1 MTQHALTDTRARMTR
16 PASHLIPAV
25 VVAALLAP
33 GAAALAQDESGNA
46 PPSADAPFKNERE
59 NIRQKQREMAK
70 AKAKAAAAAR
80 GEAATTEPAEPT
92 PPPEQGTKVAQA
104 PAPAEKPA
112 DKQAAAGEEKKGAAV
127 DLSTCKPMSGKLNF
141 NFEKATI
148 NEVLDQISRIKCMN
162 FILSDA
168 VKGKTDI
175 SIVSRSP
182 VTVAQAYAAF
192 LSALEANGMALVP
205 AGTFWKV
212 VERKDAAKTTVP
224 MYELKDGVLT
234 RVTPDDKREGD
245 MPNSDAQV
253 TLLYEVRYAN
263 KDQVEALIKNLMS
276 KNADL
281 QKPAGNLLILTDSG
295 NNILRILEVL
305 DKVDVEGTSN
315 KLNVVTLQYADV
327 ASVAQKLNEIFT
339 PNGSDK
345 KGAASARAPRA
356 ARDTAKGEG
365 KGEGKGEAEP
375 APVAGD
381 DGDIG
386 DVTIEKIIAE
396 DRTNQLIVISSARAF
411 ERVLE
416 VLRILDVPTEGGSEL
431 KMWVVPLANSD
442 AQKAAST
449 LSSLASGAAAKKAA
463 GDKGGAKAKEAE
475 QAAAL
480 FEGEVKV
487 TADETTN
494 SLVVVASFRDF
505 RALQRVIEQLDV
517 RRPQV
522 FVEAAIMEVALTQDR
537 RVGLNA
543 YVAAPVPIPGSDTP
557 GIAIAANEGGKQIF
571 QSSAKVATGL
581 QLLQQLAEDNRL
593 DAAAAQQGLELVNDL
608 SSLIGVAG
616 FIGPSVPILTDTNGD
631 ALVSLP
637 SVSTVLNLLQTN
649 ANVDILSTPHLI
661 TTDNEKAE
669 LSVGQRVPVVRGF
682 TPAGGA
688 GALGFG
694 GMQQVAYEDVKLKF
708 SITPHVNADDEIRIE
723 LEQEVSDLGGQ
734 VSVGNG
740 LTQPIITNRTVKNT
754 LVAKDQQTIVVA
766 GLIQDRKSDTESKV
780 PFFGDIPLIGWLF
793 KTWSD
798 TKQKT
803 NLLVMLTPYVVRDD
817 DDFQKIYERKMKERR
832 DFVDAYFSDARVYNP
847 YVDYD
852 KKTGPLGELVRQVQ
866 WENDKIENG
875 GAGHGE
881 ELIGPEVGIKPRKIG
896 GEDGGDGRGPPERDG
911 GDAPLPDGAADGT
924 STDPPPP
931 PPPPPP
937 EG

>member
-1 MTQHALTDTRARMTR
+1 MTLPVNPSMSTRMTR
-16 PASHLIPAV
+16 TVSPWIVAVAV
-25 VVAALLAP
+25 VALLSP
-33 GAAALAQDESGNA
+33 GAAALAQDDSGN
-46 PPSADAPFKNERE
+46 PPPPPDAPFVNNRE
-59 NIRQKQREMAK
+59 NVRKK
-70 AKAKAAAAAR
+70 AR
-80 GEAATTEPAEPT
+80 EAAQAKLDAEAKKKDG
-92 PPPEQGTKVAQA
+92 EEAKVAQA
-104 PAPAEKPA
+104 EKPTPP
-112 DKQAAAGEEKKGAAV
+112 AAAATDAKDDKGAKV
-127 DLSTCKPMSGKLNF
+127 DLTSCKPMSGKLNF

-182 VTVAQAYAAF
+182 VTVPQAYAAF

-205 AGTFWKV
+205 AGAFWKV
-212 VERKDAAKTTVP
+212 VERKEAAKTTVP
-224 MYELKDGVLT
+224 MYEVKEGVLT
-234 RVTPDDKREGD
+234 RVGTNEKREGD

-281 QKPAGNLLILTDSG
+281 QKPGGNLLILTDSG
-295 NNILRILEVL
+295 SNILRILEVL
-305 DKVDVEGTSN
+305 DRVDVEGTSN

-327 ASVAQKLNEIFT
+327 TSVVQKLNEIFS
-339 PNGSDK
+339 PNGGDK
-345 KGAASARAPRA
+345 KGGGAAARAPRA
-356 ARDTAKGEG
+356 ARDTGKEAKGDA
-365 KGEGKGEAEP
+365 KAEP
-375 APVAGD
+375 EAPVGED
-381 DGDIG
+381 NDDIG

-449 LSSLASGAAAKKAA
+449 LSSLASGAGAKKPAA
-463 GDKGGAKAKEAE
+463 DAKGGAKAKEAE

-494 SLVVVASFRDF
+494 SLVVVASYRDF
-505 RALQRVIEQLDV
+505 RALARVIEELDV

-593 DAAAAQQGLELVNDL
+593 DATAAQQGLELVNDL

-616 FIGPSVPILTDTNGD
+616 FIGPSVPILTDANGD

-637 SVSTVLNLLQTN
+637 SVSTVLNLLQSN
-649 ANVDILSTPHLI
+649 ANVDILSTPHLM

-694 GMQQVAYEDVKLKF
+694 GLQQVAYEDVKLKF
-708 SITPHVNADDEIRIE
+708 ALTPHVNADNEIRIE

-740 LTQPIITNRTVKNT
+740 LTQPIITNRNVKNT
-754 LVAKDQQTIVVA
+754 VVAKDQQTIVIA
-766 GLIQDRKSDTESKV
+766 GLIQDRKGDTESKV
-780 PFFGDIPLIGWLF
+780 PFFGDIPIIGWLF

-798 TKQKT
+798 NKQKT
-803 NLLVMLTPYVVRDD
+803 NLLVLLTPYIVRDE
-817 DDFQKIYERKMKERR
+817 DDFRKIYERKMKERK

-847 YVDYD
+847 YIDYD
-852 KKTGPLGELVRQVQ
+852 KKNGPLGELLRQYD
-866 WENDKIENG
+866 WEMGKIENG

-881 ELIGPEVGIKPRKIG
+881 ELITPDLGMKPRKVGDDAGGGHHEG
-896 GEDGGDGRGPPERDG
+896 GESPQPPEG
-911 GDAPLPDGAADGT
+911 LPEGSADA
-924 STDPPPP
+924 PPPP
-931 PPPPPP
+931 PPPPPTP
-937 EG
+937 AED

>member
-1 MTQHALTDTRARMTR
+1 
-16 PASHLIPAV
+16 
-25 VVAALLAP
+25 
-33 GAAALAQDESGNA
+33 
-46 PPSADAPFKNERE
+46 
-59 NIRQKQREMAK
+59 
-70 AKAKAAAAAR
+70 
-80 GEAATTEPAEPT
+80 
-92 PPPEQGTKVAQA
+92 VAQA
-104 PAPAEKPA
+104 PAPAEK
-112 DKQAAAGEEKKGAAV
+112 QAAAGEDKKGAAV

-182 VTVAQAYAAF
+182 VTVSQAYAAF

-224 MYELKDGVLT
+224 MYELKDGVLA
-234 RVTPDDKREGD
+234 RVTPDGKRGGD

-276 KNADL
+276 KHADL

-295 NNILRILEVL
+295 SNILRILEVL

-327 ASVAQKLNEIFT
+327 ASVAQKLNEIFA
-339 PNGSDK
+339 PSGGDK
-345 KGAASARAPRA
+345 KAGASGRAPRA
-356 ARDTAKGEG
+356 GRDTAKGDA
-365 KGEGKGEAEP
+365 KGDKAEP
-375 APVAGD
+375 EAAAAGD

-386 DVTIEKIIAE
+386 EVTIEKIIAE

-416 VLRILDVPTEGGSEL
+416 VLRIIDVPTEGGSEL

-449 LSSLASGAAAKKAA
+449 LSSLASGAAAKKPA
-463 GDKGGAKAKEAE
+463 GDKGGAKAKEAQ

-494 SLVVVASFRDF
+494 ALVVVASYRDF
-505 RALQRVIEQLDV
+505 RALQRVIDQLDV

-694 GMQQVAYEDVKLKF
+694 GLQQVAYEDVKLKF
-708 SITPHVNADDEIRIE
+708 ALTPHVNADDEIRIE

-780 PFFGDIPLIGWLF
+780 PFFGDIPIIGWLF

-803 NLLVMLTPYVVRDD
+803 NLLIMLTPYVVRDD
-817 DDFQKIYERKMKERR
+817 ADFQKIYERKMKERK
-832 DFVDAYFSDARVYNP
+832 DFVDAYFSDARVFNP
-847 YVDYD
+847 YIDYD

-875 GAGHGE
+875 GPGHGE
-881 ELIGPEVGIKPRKIG
+881 ELIGPDVGIKPRKIG
-896 GEDGGDGRGPPERDG
+896 GG
-911 GDAPLPDGAADGT
+911 
-924 STDPPPP
+924 
-931 PPPPPP
+931 
-937 EG
+937 

>member
-1 MTQHALTDTRARMTR
+1 MTR
-16 PASHLIPAV
+16 IASSLCSVLVAVALFSPAA
-25 VVAALLAP
+25 
-33 GAAALAQDESGNA
+33 GALAQDDSGNLV
-46 PPSADAPFKNERE
+46 PPDAPFVNNRE
-59 NIRQKQREMAK
+59 NIRKKAREAGQAKLDAEKQ
-70 AKAKAAAAAR
+70 
-80 GEAATTEPAEPT
+80 GSEPAA
-92 PPPEQGTKVAQA
+92 PPEAPKLAQA
-104 PAPAEKPA
+104 DKPA
-112 DKQAAAGEEKKGAAV
+112 TDAKEDKGAKV

-205 AGTFWKV
+205 AGAFWKV
-212 VERKDAAKTTVP
+212 VERKEAAKTTVP
-224 MYELKDGVLT
+224 MYEMKDGVLV
-234 RVTPDDKREGD
+234 RVTPNDKREGD

-295 NNILRILEVL
+295 SNILRIMEVL

-327 ASVAQKLNEIFT
+327 ASVVTKLNEIFA
-339 PNGSDK
+339 PSGGDK
-345 KGAASARAPRA
+345 KAAGAAKAPRA
-356 ARDTAKGEG
+356 ARDTSKGDAKAEKSEPEPSGGE
-365 KGEGKGEAEP
+365 EE
-375 APVAGD
+375 
-381 DGDIG
+381 GDIG

-494 SLVVVASFRDF
+494 SLVVVASYRDF

-593 DAAAAQQGLELVNDL
+593 DAAAASQGLELVNDL

-616 FIGPSVPILTDTNGD
+616 FIGPSVPILTDADGD

-637 SVSTVLNLLQTN
+637 SVSTVLNLLQSN
-649 ANVDILSTPHLI
+649 ANVDILSTPHLM

-694 GMQQVAYEDVKLKF
+694 GLQQVAYEDVKLKF
-708 SITPHVNADDEIRIE
+708 TLTPHVNSDGEIRME

-734 VSVGNG
+734 VSVGGG

-754 LVAKDQQTIVVA
+754 VVAKDQQTIVIA
-766 GLIQDRKSDTESKV
+766 GLIQDRKGDTESKV

-798 TKQKT
+798 TNQKT
-803 NLLVMLTPYVVRDD
+803 NLLVLVTPYIVRDD
-817 DDFQKIYERKMKERR
+817 DDFRKIYERKMKDRK
-832 DFVDAYFSDARVYNP
+832 DFVDAYFSDAHVYNP
-847 YVDYD
+847 YIDYD
-852 KKTGPLGELVRQVQ
+852 KKTGPVGELVRVYE
-866 WENDKIENG
+866 WEMGKIENG
-875 GAGHGE
+875 GKGHGE
-881 ELIGPEVGIKPRKIG
+881 ELIGPDVGFKPRKIG
-896 GEDGGDGRGPPERDG
+896 EDGAPAGAGHG
-911 GDAPLPDGAADGT
+911 GEEHGGEGHGGEGGA
-924 STDPPPP
+924 PPPP
-931 PPPPPP
+931 PAPDGMPEGSSEAPPPAAPP
-937 EG
+937 PAAPPPAEG

>member
-1 MTQHALTDTRARMTR
+1 MTR
-16 PASHLIPAV
+16 SVSLIQAL
-25 VVAALLAP
+25 ATTALLA
-33 GAAALAQDESGNA
+33 GALPALAQDEGGNA
-46 PPSADAPFKNERE
+46 PPSKDAPFKERE
-59 NIRQKQREMAK
+59 NVRAKAREA
-70 AKAKAAAAAR
+70 AKAKAAAAAAAR
-80 GEAATTEPAEPT
+80 GEAPADAPAAPEP
-92 PPPEQGTKVAQA
+92 KVAQA
-104 PAPAEKPA
+104 TPPAEKAAEKPA
-112 DKQAAAGEEKKGAAV
+112 DKPTDKPADKKGDGDDKKGAAV
-127 DLSTCKPMSGKLNF
+127 DLTTCKPMSGKLNF

-224 MYELKDGVLT
+224 MYEIKDGVLM
-234 RVTPDDKREGD
+234 RVTPDEKREGD

-263 KDQVEALIKNLMS
+263 KDQVEGLIKNLMS

-327 ASVAQKLNEIFT
+327 SSVAQKLNEIFA
-339 PNGSDK
+339 PSGSGK
-345 KGAASARAPRA
+345 KGETTRAPRA
-356 ARDTAKGEG
+356 TSKVEG
-365 KGEGKGEAEP
+365 KGDEAKDVKD
-375 APVAGD
+375 AKDAGGD
-381 DGDIG
+381 EGDIG

-416 VLRILDVPTEGGSEL
+416 VLRILDVPTQGGSEL
-431 KMWVVPLANSD
+431 KMWVVPLANTD
-442 AQKAAST
+442 AQKAAGT
-449 LSSLASGAAAKKAA
+449 LSSLASGAAAKKPST
-463 GDKGGAKAKEAE
+463 DKGGAKAKEAE

-494 SLVVVASFRDF
+494 SLVVVASYRDF

-581 QLLQQLAEDNRL
+581 QLLQQLADDNRL
-593 DAAAAQQGLELVNDL
+593 DAAAAAQGLELVNDL

-616 FIGPSVPILTDTNGD
+616 FIGPSVPILTDETGK

-669 LSVGQRVPVVRGF
+669 LSVGQRVPVVRGY
-682 TPAGGA
+682 TPTGGA

-708 SITPHVNADDEIRIE
+708 TLTPHVNSEDEIRIE

-780 PFFGDIPLIGWLF
+780 PFFGDIPIIGWLF
-793 KTWSD
+793 KTWNDS
-798 TKQKT
+798 KQKT
-803 NLLVMLTPYVVRDD
+803 NLLIMLTPYVVRDEE
-817 DDFQKIYERKMKERR
+817 DFRKIYDRKMNERKQ
-832 DFVDAYFSDARVYNP
+832 FVDAYFSDARVYNP

-852 KKTGPLGELVRQVQ
+852 KKNGPLGALLRQVE

-875 GAGHGE
+875 GPGHGE
-881 ELIGPEVGIKPRKIG
+881 EVIGPDLGIKPRKIG
-896 GEDGGDGRGPPERDG
+896 GDDGGHGGPPPEG
-911 GDAPLPDGAADGT
+911 GAAPLPDGSADAPDAPPPPT
-924 STDPPPP
+924 ETPPPP
-931 PPPPPP
+931 PA
-937 EG
+937 G